1 MLKLF
6 FRMFKEKG
14 GKMSQNIGMITIGQ
28 SPRNDI
34 ISDMQ
39 PILGSDIR
47 IIECGALDGLS
58 SKEVNKLQPP
68 TKENLLVTRLRD
80 GTEVTVNKAEIVTR
94 LKECITKLEAKTKAI
109 VLLCTAKFE
118 ELLSKKP
125 MLEPYLLLRNLL
137 EIMLPT
143 NSKLG
148 MVIPSADQAER
159 MRDVWKLKGVKEMII
174 EAYSPYDGEKLTE
187 KVKKF
192 KKNGVDM
199 ILLNCMGYSKEM
211 REKVKKI
218 TNLPVILP
226 RTLLARIVKDIL

>member
-1 MLKLF
+1 MQE
-6 FRMFKEKG
+6 R
-14 GKMSQNIGMITIGQ
+14 KMSQNIGMITIGQ

-34 ISDMQ
+34 ISDMRS
-39 PILGSDIR
+39 ILGSDIS

-58 SKEVNKLQPP
+58 PKEITTLQPP
-68 TKENLLVTRLRD
+68 TKENLLVTRLRE

-94 LKECITKLEAKTKAI
+94 LNECITKLEAKTKVI
-109 VLLCTAKFE
+109 VLLCTGKFE
-118 ELLSKKP
+118 ELQSKKP
-125 MLEPYLLLRNLL
+125 MLEPFLLLRNLL

-148 MVIPSADQAER
+148 MVIPSAEQAER
-159 MRDVWKLKGVKEMII
+159 MRDVWKLKGVKKMII
-174 EAYSPYDGEKLTE
+174 EAYSPYKGEGEKLTE

-199 ILLNCMGYSKEM
+199 IVLNCMGYSKEM

-226 RTLLARIVKDIL
+226 RTLIARIVKDIL